1 MNSKLKEHVEALENV
16 AEARI
21 LGNEK
26 LKLIINGMKESQS
39 EDIGM
44 LIWLQRYISTIE
56 ELRTFEK
63 LLLTGEK
70 LALDGILEEMKK
82 ES

>member
-1 MNSKLKEHVEALENV
+1 MNDKLKEHVETLENV
-16 AEARI
+16 VEARR

-26 LKLIINGMKESQS
+26 LKLIINSMKESQS
-39 EDIGM
+39 DDIGM
-44 LIWLQRYISTIE
+44 LIWLQSYISTIE

-63 LLLTGEK
+63 LLLTGET

>member
-16 AEARI
+16 AEARR

-39 EDIGM
+39 DDIGM

-63 LLLTGEK
+63 LLLTGET

>member
-16 AEARI
+16 VEARR

-26 LKLIINGMKESQS
+26 LKLIINSMKESQS
-39 EDIGM
+39 DDIGM

-63 LLLTGEK
+63 LLSTGET

>member
-1 MNSKLKEHVEALENV
+1 MNDKLKEHVETLENV
-16 AEARI
+16 VEARR

-26 LKLIINGMKESQS
+26 LKLIINSMKESQS
-39 EDIGM
+39 DDIGM

-63 LLLTGEK
+63 LLLTGET